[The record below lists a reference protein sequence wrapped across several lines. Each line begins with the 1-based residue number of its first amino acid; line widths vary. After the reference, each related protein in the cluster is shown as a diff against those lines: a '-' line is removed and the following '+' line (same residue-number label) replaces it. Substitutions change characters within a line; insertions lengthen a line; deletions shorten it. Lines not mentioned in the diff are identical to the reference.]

1 MSKVLL
7 LDTAFASV
15 PIYNYLIKQGH
26 SVYVMGN
33 RAGDALAMRAGPKW
47 INQDYSQI
55 ESVKH
60 IVADHEFDYIL
71 PGCTDLSIEVCQ
83 EVVDKYDFFDAPEAY
98 QYLGDKEHFRKMC
111 AELDLLSPQ
120 RKQREDFPLSGR
132 YICKPVDAFSGRGVS
147 VIDGM
152 DTDSVAN
159 ADEVARSVS
168 HTGRSLFETFVEG
181 QLYSYSAF
189 IEQRKVV
196 ESFVVIEGSSSNPY
210 AVDTSYVDDEFNEDA
225 RAVLKKSI
233 EAIAQHLQLRDGLVH
248 LQFILADGQ
257 PYLIE
262 ITRRCPGD
270 LYSKLIEYST
280 GFDYAGKFASYFTGD
295 TYSTAVNQ
303 CTPIVRHTMAA
314 NELMH
319 YEVSEFVDSLK
330 VKAFYPL
337 LSLGSEVLPNQ
348 KTRVA
353 ILFSQ
358 EEDKKNS
365 YDKYLAREQY
375 TLSKEV

>member
-1 MSKVLL
+1 MSRVLL

-55 ESVKH
+55 DSVKH
-60 IVADHEFDYIL
+60 IVSGYGFDYIL

-83 EVVDKYDFFDAPEAY
+83 EVVDTYDIFDIPEAY
-98 QYLGDKEHFRKMC
+98 QHLGDKEHFRKMC
-111 AELDLLSPQ
+111 AELNLLSPQ
-120 RKQREDFPLSGR
+120 RKQREDFPLPGR

-152 DTDSVAN
+152 DADSVAN

-189 IEQRKVV
+189 IEQRKVI

-225 RAVLKKSI
+225 RAVLKESI
-233 EAIAQHLQLRDGLVH
+233 EAIAQHLQLRDGLIH

-280 GFDYAGKFASYFTGD
+280 GFDYAGKFASYFVGKKYKTV
-295 TYSTAVNQ
+295 VNQ
-303 CTPIVRHTMAA
+303 TNPVVRHTVSSL
-314 NELMH
+314 EVVS
-319 YEVSEFVDSLK
+319 YESLEFKVSVS

-337 LSLGSEVLPNQ
+337 LSLGSEVLANQ
-348 KTRVA
+348 KTRVGIAFLNGNKKA
-353 ILFSQ
+353 IFDSCIKRNLY
-358 EEDKKNS
+358 K
-365 YDKYLAREQY
+365 L
-375 TLSKEV
+375 

>member
-60 IVADHEFDYIL
+60 IVADYEFDYIL

-83 EVVDKYDFFDAPEAY
+83 EVVDTYDFFDAPEAY

-152 DTDSVAN
+152 DIDSVAN

-168 HTGRSLFETFVEG
+168 HTGRSLFENFVEG

-233 EAIAQHLQLRDGLVH
+233 EVIAQHLQLRDGLVH

-280 GFDYAGKFASYFTGD
+280 GFDYAGKFASYFVGEK
-295 TYSTAVNQ
+295 YNTAENQ
-303 CTPIVRHTMAA
+303 CNKVVRHTVSSLAVTS
-314 NELMH
+314 
-319 YEVSEFVDSLK
+319 YEALEFDESVQ
-330 VKAFYPL
+330 VRAIYPL
-337 LSLGSEVLPNQ
+337 LSLGSEILANQ

-353 ILFSQ
+353 IAFFVGNK
-358 EEDKKNS
+358 EEIFNFCLKRQLYK
-365 YDKYLAREQY
+365 
-375 TLSKEV
+375 LS

>member
-33 RAGDALAMRAGPKW
+33 RAGDALAMRAGAKW

-60 IVADHEFDYIL
+60 IVADYGFDYIL

-83 EVVDKYDFFDAPEAY
+83 EVADRYDFFDAPEAY

-120 RKQREDFPLSGR
+120 RKQREEFPLPGR

-181 QLYSYSAF
+181 QLYSYSSF

-280 GFDYAGKFASYFTGD
+280 GFDYAGKFASYFVGEEYNTE
-295 TYSTAVNQ
+295 VEQ
-303 CTPIVRHTMAA
+303 CNEVIRHTVSSLAVTS
-314 NELMH
+314 
-319 YEVSEFVDSLK
+319 YEALEFDESVQ
-330 VKAFYPL
+330 VRAIYPL
-337 LSLGSEVLPNQ
+337 LSLGSEILANQ

-353 ILFSQ
+353 IAFLVGHK
-358 EEDKKNS
+358 EEIFNRCLKRQLYK
-365 YDKYLAREQY
+365 
-375 TLSKEV
+375 LS

>member
-1 MSKVLL
+1 MSRVLL

-55 ESVKH
+55 DSVKH
-60 IVADHEFDYIL
+60 IVSGYGFDYIL

-83 EVVDKYDFFDAPEAY
+83 EVVDTYDIFDIPEAY
-98 QYLGDKEHFRKMC
+98 QHLGDKEHFRKMC
-111 AELDLLSPQ
+111 AELNLLSPQ
-120 RKQREDFPLSGR
+120 RKQREDFPLPGR

-152 DTDSVAN
+152 DADSVAN

-189 IEQRKVV
+189 IEQRKVI

-210 AVDTSYVDDEFNEDA
+210 AVDTSYVDDEFNEDT
-225 RAVLKKSI
+225 RAVLKESI
-233 EAIAQHLQLRDGLVH
+233 EAIAQHLQLRDGLIH

-280 GFDYAGKFASYFTGD
+280 GFDYAGKFASYFVGKKYKTV
-295 TYSTAVNQ
+295 VNQ
-303 CTPIVRHTMAA
+303 TNPVVRHTVSSL
-314 NELMH
+314 EVVS
-319 YEVSEFVDSLK
+319 YESLEFKVSVS

-337 LSLGSEVLPNQ
+337 LSLGSEVLANQ
-348 KTRVA
+348 KTRVGIAFLNGNKKA
-353 ILFSQ
+353 IFDSCIKRNLY
-358 EEDKKNS
+358 K
-365 YDKYLAREQY
+365 L
-375 TLSKEV
+375 

>member
-1 MSKVLL
+1 
-7 LDTAFASV
+7 
-15 PIYNYLIKQGH
+15 
-26 SVYVMGN
+26 
-33 RAGDALAMRAGPKW
+33 
-47 INQDYSQI
+47 
-55 ESVKH
+55 
-60 IVADHEFDYIL
+60 
-71 PGCTDLSIEVCQ
+71 
-83 EVVDKYDFFDAPEAY
+83 
-98 QYLGDKEHFRKMC
+98 
-111 AELDLLSPQ
+111 
-120 RKQREDFPLSGR
+120 REDFPFPGR

-152 DTDSVAN
+152 DIDSVAN

-270 LYSKLIEYST
+270 LYSKLI
-280 GFDYAGKFASYFTGD
+280 
-295 TYSTAVNQ
+295 
-303 CTPIVRHTMAA
+303 
-314 NELMH
+314 
-319 YEVSEFVDSLK
+319 
-330 VKAFYPL
+330 
-337 LSLGSEVLPNQ
+337 
-348 KTRVA
+348 
-353 ILFSQ
+353 
-358 EEDKKNS
+358 
-365 YDKYLAREQY
+365 
-375 TLSKEV
+375 

>member
-1 MSKVLL
+1 MSRVLL

-55 ESVKH
+55 DSVKH
-60 IVADHEFDYIL
+60 IVSGYGFDYIL

-83 EVVDKYDFFDAPEAY
+83 EVVDTYDIFDIPEAY
-98 QYLGDKEHFRKMC
+98 QHLGDKEHFRKMC
-111 AELDLLSPQ
+111 AELNLLSPQ
-120 RKQREDFPLSGR
+120 RKQREDFPLPGR

-152 DTDSVAN
+152 DADSVAN

-189 IEQRKVV
+189 IEQRKVI

-225 RAVLKKSI
+225 RAVLKESI
-233 EAIAQHLQLRDGLVH
+233 EAIAQHLQLRDGLIH

-280 GFDYAGKFASYFTGD
+280 GFDYAGKFASYFVGKKYKTV
-295 TYSTAVNQ
+295 VNQ
-303 CTPIVRHTMAA
+303 TNPVVRHTVSSL
-314 NELMH
+314 EVVS
-319 YEVSEFVDSLK
+319 YESLEFQVSVSL
-330 VKAFYPL
+330 KAFYPL
-337 LSLGSEVLPNQ
+337 LSLGSEVLANQ
-348 KTRVA
+348 KTRVGIAFLNGNKKA
-353 ILFSQ
+353 IFDSCIKRNLY
-358 EEDKKNS
+358 K
-365 YDKYLAREQY
+365 L
-375 TLSKEV
+375 

>member
-47 INQDYSQI
+47 INQDYSRI

-60 IVADHEFDYIL
+60 IVADYEFDYIL

-83 EVVDKYDFFDAPEAY
+83 EVVDTYDFFDAPEAY

-152 DTDSVAN
+152 DIDSVAN

-233 EAIAQHLQLRDGLVH
+233 EVIAQHLQLRDGLVH

-280 GFDYAGKFASYFTGD
+280 GFDYAGKFASYFLKEP
-295 TYSTAVNQ
+295 YSTQ
-303 CTPIVRHTMAA
+303 RTESQPIVRHTVSSM
-314 NELMH
+314 ELCH
-319 YEVSEFVDSLK
+319 YDGLNFIEPTK
-330 VKAFYPL
+330 IKAFFPL
-337 LSLGSEVLPNQ
+337 LSLGEEAQPRQGN
-348 KTRVA
+348 RVG
-353 ILFSQ
+353 ILFCQDERVERLYKSFLYR
-358 EEDKKNS
+358 DA
-365 YDKYLAREQY
+365 YL
-375 TLSKEV
+375 LSDR

>member
-60 IVADHEFDYIL
+60 IVADYKFDYIL

-83 EVVDKYDFFDAPEAY
+83 EVVDTYDFFDAPEAY

-120 RKQREDFPLSGR
+120 RKQREDFPLPGR

-147 VIDGM
+147 VIEGM
-152 DTDSVAN
+152 DIDSVAN

-189 IEQRKVV
+189 IERLKVV

-280 GFDYAGKFASYFTGD
+280 GFDYAGKFASYFLKEP
-295 TYSTAVNQ
+295 YSTQ
-303 CTPIVRHTMAA
+303 RTESQPIVRHTVSSM
-314 NELMH
+314 ELCH
-319 YEVSEFVDSLK
+319 YDGLNFIEPTK
-330 VKAFYPL
+330 IKAFFPL
-337 LSLGSEVLPNQ
+337 LSLGEEVQPRQGN
-348 KTRVA
+348 RVG
-353 ILFSQ
+353 ILFCQDERVERLYKSFLYR
-358 EEDKKNS
+358 DT
-365 YDKYLAREQY
+365 YL
-375 TLSKEV
+375 LSDR

>member
-1 MSKVLL
+1 M
-7 LDTAFASV
+7 DTAFASV

-55 ESVKH
+55 DSVKH
-60 IVADHEFDYIL
+60 IVSGYGFDYIL

-83 EVVDKYDFFDAPEAY
+83 EVVDTYDIFDIPEAY
-98 QYLGDKEHFRKMC
+98 QHLGDKEHFRKMC
-111 AELDLLSPQ
+111 AELNLLSPQ
-120 RKQREDFPLSGR
+120 RKQREDFPLPGR

-152 DTDSVAN
+152 DADSVAN

-189 IEQRKVV
+189 IEQRKVI

-225 RAVLKKSI
+225 RAVLKESI
-233 EAIAQHLQLRDGLVH
+233 EAIAQHLQLRDGLIH

-280 GFDYAGKFASYFTGD
+280 GFDYAGKFASYFVGKKYKTV
-295 TYSTAVNQ
+295 VNQ
-303 CTPIVRHTMAA
+303 TNPVVRHTVSSL
-314 NELMH
+314 EVVS
-319 YEVSEFVDSLK
+319 YESLEFQVSVSL
-330 VKAFYPL
+330 KAFYPL
-337 LSLGSEVLPNQ
+337 LSLGSEVLANQ
-348 KTRVA
+348 KTRVGIAFLNGNKKA
-353 ILFSQ
+353 IFDSCIKRNLY
-358 EEDKKNS
+358 K
-365 YDKYLAREQY
+365 L
-375 TLSKEV
+375 

>member
-83 EVVDKYDFFDAPEAY
+83 EVVDTYDFFDAPEAY

-111 AELDLLSPQ
+111 AELNLLSPQ
-120 RKQREDFPLSGR
+120 RKQREDFPLPGR

-280 GFDYAGKFASYFTGD
+280 GFDYAGKFASYFVGKE
-295 TYSTAVNQ
+295 YKAVVNQ
-303 CTPIVRHTMAA
+303 ANPVVRHTVSSL
-314 NELMH
+314 EVIS
-319 YEVSEFVDSLK
+319 YESLEFNTSVN

-337 LSLGSEVLPNQ
+337 LSLGSEVLANQ
-348 KTRVA
+348 KTRVGIAFLNGNKKA
-353 ILFSQ
+353 IFDSCVKRNLY
-358 EEDKKNS
+358 K
-365 YDKYLAREQY
+365 L
-375 TLSKEV
+375 

>member
-33 RAGDALAMRAGPKW
+33 RAGDALAMRAGAKW

-60 IVADHEFDYIL
+60 IVADYGFDYIL

-83 EVVDKYDFFDAPEAY
+83 EVADRYDFFDAPEAY

-120 RKQREDFPLSGR
+120 RKQREDFPLPGR

-181 QLYSYSAF
+181 QLYSYSSF

-280 GFDYAGKFASYFTGD
+280 GFDYAGKFASYFVGEEYNTE
-295 TYSTAVNQ
+295 VEQ
-303 CTPIVRHTMAA
+303 CNEVIRHTVSSLAVTS
-314 NELMH
+314 
-319 YEVSEFVDSLK
+319 YEALEFDESVQ
-330 VKAFYPL
+330 VRAIYPL
-337 LSLGSEVLPNQ
+337 LSLGSEILANQ

-353 ILFSQ
+353 IAFLVGHK
-358 EEDKKNS
+358 EEIFNRCLKRQLYK
-365 YDKYLAREQY
+365 
-375 TLSKEV
+375 LS

>member
-33 RAGDALAMRAGPKW
+33 RAGDALAMRAGAKW

-60 IVADHEFDYIL
+60 IVADYGFDYIL

-83 EVVDKYDFFDAPEAY
+83 EVADTYDFFDAPEAY

-120 RKQREDFPLSGR
+120 RKQREDFPLPGR

-152 DTDSVAN
+152 DTDSVAY

-181 QLYSYSAF
+181 QLYSYSSF

-280 GFDYAGKFASYFTGD
+280 GFDYAGKFASYFVGEEYNTE
-295 TYSTAVNQ
+295 VEQ
-303 CTPIVRHTMAA
+303 CNEVIRHTVSSLAVTS
-314 NELMH
+314 
-319 YEVSEFVDSLK
+319 YEALEFDESVQ
-330 VKAFYPL
+330 VRAIYPL
-337 LSLGSEVLPNQ
+337 LSLGSELLANQ

-353 ILFSQ
+353 IAFLVGHK
-358 EEDKKNS
+358 EEIFNRCLKRQLYK
-365 YDKYLAREQY
+365 
-375 TLSKEV
+375 LS

>member
-1 MSKVLL
+1 MSRVLL

-55 ESVKH
+55 DSVKH
-60 IVADHEFDYIL
+60 IVSGYGFDYIL

-83 EVVDKYDFFDAPEAY
+83 EVVDTYDIFDIPEAY
-98 QYLGDKEHFRKMC
+98 QHLGDKEHFRKMC
-111 AELDLLSPQ
+111 AELNLLSPQ
-120 RKQREDFPLSGR
+120 RKQREDFPLPGR

-152 DTDSVAN
+152 DADSVAN

-189 IEQRKVV
+189 IEQRKVI

-225 RAVLKKSI
+225 RAVLKESI
-233 EAIAQHLQLRDGLVH
+233 EAIAQHLQLRDGLIH

-262 ITRRCPGD
+262 VTRRCPGD

-280 GFDYAGKFASYFTGD
+280 GFDYAGKFASYFVGKKYKTV
-295 TYSTAVNQ
+295 VNQ
-303 CTPIVRHTMAA
+303 TNPVVRHTVSSL
-314 NELMH
+314 EVVS
-319 YEVSEFVDSLK
+319 YESLEFKVSVS

-337 LSLGSEVLPNQ
+337 LSLGSEVLANQ
-348 KTRVA
+348 KTRVGIAFLNGNKKA
-353 ILFSQ
+353 IFDSCIKRNLY
-358 EEDKKNS
+358 K
-365 YDKYLAREQY
+365 L
-375 TLSKEV
+375 